1 MADIVDKS
9 TRSRMM
15 AAIKGKNTQPE
26 MQLRKALH
34 AAGFRYRLHAANLPG
49 RPDLVLP
56 KYEAAIQVQG
66 CFWHR
71 HEGCP
76 NCTTPT
82 SNKSF
87 WREKFSR
94 TVERDRQNLK
104 RLLESGWR
112 VALVWECGLRKDG
125 KDCCFEALSK
135 WLKGNGSF
143 IELPES

>member
-1 MADIVDKS
+1 MADIVDKA

-15 AAIKGKNTQPE
+15 AGIKGKNTRPE

-56 KYEAAIQVQG
+56 KYEAVIQVQG

-76 NCTTPT
+76 NCTSPT
-82 SNKSF
+82 SNKPF

-94 TVERDRQNLK
+94 TVERDRRNLK

-112 VALVWECGLRKDG
+112 VALVWECTLRKGGEDG
-125 KDCCFEALSK
+125 CFDALSK
-135 WLKGNGSF
+135 WLKGRGSF
-143 IELPES
+143 IELPER